1 MFLSAFFTGKDGNV
15 AQELHQVCSS
25 YSGRYLFEKS
35 FANFDFFSKL
45 RTAVYPPNMA
55 RIGAKLWQ
63 NAFQT
68 ICKFS
73 FFDAEFFF
81 SEKKIGQKFR
91 GRVFFK
97 KVRFWRSYE
106 FLIRVGRCV
115 VKSYCPNCPYFW
127 GDFLG
132 EGVKE
137 AVCSFE
143 MVLGPKMTSTLLRFF
158 FMVWYDDL
166 VT

>member
-1 MFLSAFFTGKDGNV
+1 
-15 AQELHQVCSS
+15 
-25 YSGRYLFEKS
+25 
-35 FANFDFFSKL
+35 
-45 RTAVYPPNMA
+45 MA
-55 RIGAKLWQ
+55 PIGVKLWQ
-63 NAFQT
+63 NAFRT
-68 ICKFS
+68 ICNFS
-73 FFDAEFFF
+73 FFDAGKLFLEKLFFG
-81 SEKKIGQKFR
+81 IND
-91 GRVFFK
+91 FFK
-97 KVRFWRSYE
+97 KVAFWRSYE

-158 FMVWYDDL
+158 LWYGMMIW
-166 VT
+166 

>member
-1 MFLSAFFTGKDGNV
+1 
-15 AQELHQVCSS
+15 
-25 YSGRYLFEKS
+25 
-35 FANFDFFSKL
+35 
-45 RTAVYPPNMA
+45 MA
-55 RIGAKLWQ
+55 PIGVKLWQ
-63 NAFQT
+63 NAFRT
-68 ICKFS
+68 ICNFS
-73 FFDAEFFF
+73 FFDAGKLFLEKLFFG
-81 SEKKIGQKFR
+81 IND
-91 GRVFFK
+91 FFK
-97 KVRFWRSYE
+97 KVAFWRSYE

-158 FMVWYDDL
+158 FDGMV
-166 VT
+166 

>member
-1 MFLSAFFTGKDGNV
+1 
-15 AQELHQVCSS
+15 
-25 YSGRYLFEKS
+25 
-35 FANFDFFSKL
+35 
-45 RTAVYPPNMA
+45 MA
-55 RIGAKLWQ
+55 PIGVKLWQ
-63 NAFQT
+63 NAFRT
-68 ICKFS
+68 ICNFS
-73 FFDAEFFF
+73 FFDAGKLFLEKLFFG
-81 SEKKIGQKFR
+81 IND
-91 GRVFFK
+91 FFK
-97 KVRFWRSYE
+97 KVAFWRSYE

-143 MVLGPKMTSTLLRFF
+143 MVLGPKMTSTLRRFF
-158 FMVWYDDL
+158 LMVWYDDM

>member
-1 MFLSAFFTGKDGNV
+1 MPENFFWK
-15 AQELHQVCSS
+15 
-25 YSGRYLFEKS
+25 
-35 FANFDFFSKL
+35 KL
-45 RTAVYPPNMA
+45 VFG
-55 RIGAKLWQ
+55 I
-63 NAFQT
+63 
-68 ICKFS
+68 
-73 FFDAEFFF
+73 DD
-81 SEKKIGQKFR
+81 
-91 GRVFFK
+91 FFK
-97 KVRFWRSYE
+97 KVAFWRSYE

-158 FMVWYDDL
+158 FMVWYDDM

>member
-1 MFLSAFFTGKDGNV
+1 MR
-15 AQELHQVCSS
+15 SS

-63 NAFQT
+63 NAFRT
-68 ICKFS
+68 TCNFS
-73 FFDAEFFF
+73 CFDAEKDFGRNFCKNFRARFFL
-81 SEKKIGQKFR
+81 Q
-91 GRVFFK
+91 

-132 EGVKE
+132 EGVK
-137 AVCSFE
+137 VVHLGFCFDF
-143 MVLGPKMTSTLLRFF
+143 GPKMTLITSSHDV
-158 FMVWYDDL
+158 MIV
-166 VT
+166 